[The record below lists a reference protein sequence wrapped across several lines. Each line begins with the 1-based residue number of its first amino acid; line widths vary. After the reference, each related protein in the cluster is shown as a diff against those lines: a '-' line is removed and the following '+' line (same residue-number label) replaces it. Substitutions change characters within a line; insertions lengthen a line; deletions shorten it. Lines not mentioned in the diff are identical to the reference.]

1 MYFDEDMLL
10 DIRLHTLNKY
20 IKKFII
26 TEATYSHN
34 GSKKELKFDIQKFS
48 KFKDKINYI
57 VVDNQPS
64 NILKLENSDTDEKKS
79 EKLILNGMARDN
91 FQRNNLYKG
100 LLDVNDEDLVLVSDL
115 DEIPNLVNLKLNK
128 IKNKIIIFEQDMFY
142 YKFNLIYKDFKWFG
156 TKAIKK
162 RNLISPQ
169 WLRNIKN
176 KLYPWWRIDTLFS
189 KEKYTNIS
197 IVKNGGWHFTCI
209 KTPQELE
216 RKLLNFAHHHEFE
229 ESGLK
234 LQDLKN
240 LINDKKIM
248 YQHNLDKKDNRWG
261 EGSYLEKIDISFL
274 PEYIIL
280 NSENFKKWLD

>member
-1 MYFDEDMLL
+1 
-10 DIRLHTLNKY
+10 
-20 IKKFII
+20 
-26 TEATYSHN
+26 
-34 GSKKELKFDIQKFS
+34 
-48 KFKDKINYI
+48 
-57 VVDNQPS
+57 
-64 NILKLENSDTDEKKS
+64 
-79 EKLILNGMARDN
+79 
-91 FQRNNLYKG
+91 
-100 LLDVNDEDLVLVSDL
+100 
-115 DEIPNLVNLKLNK
+115 
-128 IKNKIIIFEQDMFY
+128 MFY

-189 KEKYTNIS
+189 KDKYTNIS

-209 KTPQELE
+209 KTAQELE
-216 RKLLNFAHHHEFE
+216 KKLLNFAHHHEFE

>member
-189 KEKYTNIS
+189 KDKYTNIS

-216 RKLLNFAHHHEFE
+216 KKLLNFAHHHEFE

>member
-156 TKAIKK
+156 TKGIKK

-189 KEKYTNIS
+189 KDKYTNIS

-216 RKLLNFAHHHEFE
+216 KKLLNFAHHHEFE